1 MVNLYPYPFF
11 DQGAAIEQGQDESR
25 MLQIYKE
32 LIITATI
39 IFRFNPISDI
49 YNIKREILTAFT
61 TLYTLFIHN
70 GDKKARKHEI
80 IEPYLRLTEC
90 DVIDSRTRKRRHPAQ
105 TMIEQKRS
113 RRQQPGKQLGDAG
126 KMSPLQ
132 R

>member
-80 IEPYLRLTEC
+80 IEPYLRLIEC
-90 DVIDSRTRKRRHPAQ
+90 DVTDRSTRKGRHPAQ
-105 TMIEQKRS
+105 TMIEQKR
-113 RRQQPGKQLGDAG
+113 G
-126 KMSPLQ
+126 
-132 R
+132 